1 MRFSLTISSWQ
12 NLIVIFVF
20 LLGVALLYS
29 TNYLFCSDRVQNTHI
44 KPNSAVVQLQRIKHL
59 NQECLQYK
67 DEIQAHDMRPKYH
80 LFLMEPQTGL
90 TYCHVPKVA
99 SSFWYSIFSK
109 MFHGVPKK
117 LDLTNL
123 HSTMLDLSKGVE
135 ELPESAFKMIFV
147 RHPIKRLVSAYVEKF
162 VDVPDKHFVA
172 SVQKFM
178 QKQKAAGTTNS
189 GRPNKEITFPIFVK
203 FVIHE
208 TRENVISS
216 GTQHWTP
223 YTNLCQI
230 CRSRL
235 DFVGH
240 LETLND
246 DAELLIELFPALKDF
261 VPTKTNRV
269 KDKTEHNASLRDD
282 KDRTRNYLAQLD
294 PDTRKELLQIFSVD
308 CRLFGYDCYE
318 FGS

>member
-1 MRFSLTISSWQ
+1 
-12 NLIVIFVF
+12 
-20 LLGVALLYS
+20 
-29 TNYLFCSDRVQNTHI
+29 RVQNTHI

-203 FVIHE
+203 
-208 TRENVISS
+208 
-216 GTQHWTP
+216 
-223 YTNLCQI
+223 
-230 CRSRL
+230 L